1 MYSIILRIQCFPQ
14 VKPKRGAAL
23 LFYGLTPNAETDLL
37 TVHGGCPVIK
47 GTKIIAQQWIRQ
59 NPMYQPFEAREFQ
72 GYWSVGT

>member
-1 MYSIILRIQCFPQ
+1 MLSFFLLQ

-23 LFYGLTPNAETDLL
+23 LFFGLTPNGDTDFL
-37 TVHGGCPVIK
+37 TVHGGCPVVS

-72 GYWSVGT
+72 GYWSVR